1 MARDKCL
8 LAYSGG
14 LDTSVAIKWIAE
26 NYDLDVIALVVDVG
40 QERQDLEFVRQKA
53 LSIGAIESV
62 CKDVREE
69 YVDEFLAKALKAN
82 ALYENKYP
90 LLSAMSRPIIVKHLV
105 EEAHR
110 HRAKY
115 IAHGCTG
122 KGNDQVRFEV
132 GISALDPDI
141 EVLAPV
147 REWELKT
154 REQEMDWAAERGIP
168 VPTTKDN
175 PYSIDDNLWGRAI
188 ECGVLEDPWVE
199 PPADIY
205 TLTNDARGD
214 TCGSE
219 PEYAEIS
226 FEQGVPVA
234 LNGELMS
241 FHEIINAMNELAGK
255 HGFGRIDMI
264 ENRLIGVKSREIYEV
279 PGALDA
285 HHAHKALEDL
295 CLEREVLHYKL
306 GIEQKWADL
315 VYNGMWF
322 SPAQGG
328 ARRFH
333 RDHSA
338 ARYRR
343 RATQVL
349 SRLVRDCRPAQPVLA
364 LRLQPGDLRRRRHV
378 RSQGREGLHRS
389 ARPAREGLGA
399 PAPQGRQGGRGLG
412 GNEHRRLRVP
422 GYRASRAV
430 PVRAVPAR
438 FLVRLRP
445 RSAKGRGRPRRPR
458 VRSDRPTIRPTR
470 DPPGQEPGE
479 EGTHD

>member
-26 NYDLDVIALVVDVG
+26 NYELDVIALVVDVG

-53 LSIGAIESV
+53 LSIGAVESI

-105 EEAHR
+105 VEAHR
-110 HRAKY
+110 HQAKF

-141 EVLAPV
+141 QVLAPV

-214 TCGSE
+214 ACGSE

-226 FEQGVPVA
+226 FEQGVPIA
-234 LNGELMS
+234 LNGELMT

-279 PGALDA
+279 PG
-285 HHAHKALEDL
+285 
-295 CLEREVLHYKL
+295 R
-306 GIEQKWADL
+306 
-315 VYNGMWF
+315 
-322 SPAQGG
+322 
-328 ARRFH
+328 
-333 RDHSA
+333 
-338 ARYRR
+338 
-343 RATQVL
+343 
-349 SRLVRDCRPAQPVLA
+349 
-364 LRLQPGDLRRRRHV
+364 
-378 RSQGREGLHRS
+378 
-389 ARPAREGLGA
+389 
-399 PAPQGRQGGRGLG
+399 
-412 GNEHRRLRVP
+412 
-422 GYRASRAV
+422 
-430 PVRAVPAR
+430 
-438 FLVRLRP
+438 
-445 RSAKGRGRPRRPR
+445 
-458 VRSDRPTIRPTR
+458 
-470 DPPGQEPGE
+470 
-479 EGTHD
+479 

>member
-1 MARDKCL
+1 MAREKCV

-14 LDTSVAIKWIAE
+14 LDTSVAIRWIQE
-26 NYDLDVIALVVDVG
+26 NYDLDVIALAIDVG
-40 QERQDLEFVRQKA
+40 QERQDLEFVRTKA
-53 LSIGAIESV
+53 LGIGAVESV
-62 CKDVREE
+62 VKDVREE
-69 YVDEFLAKALKAN
+69 YVEEFLARALKAN

-90 LLSAMSRPIIVKHLV
+90 LVSAMSRPIIVKHLV

-110 HRAKY
+110 CRAKY

-154 REQEMDWAAERGIP
+154 REQEMDWAEERGIP

-214 TCGSE
+214 ACGE
-219 PEYAEIS
+219 PEYVVLS
-226 FEQGVPVA
+226 FEQGLPVA
-234 LNGELMS
+234 LDGELCS
-241 FHEIINAMNELAGK
+241 FQSIIEKMNDVAGR

-279 PGALDA
+279 PGALA
-285 HHAHKALEDL
+285 LITAHKALEDL

-306 GIEQKWADL
+306 GIEQKWAEL

-322 SPAQGG
+322 SPLKEALDG
-328 ARRFH
+328 FIET
-333 RDHSA
+333 
-338 ARYRR
+338 
-343 RATQVL
+343 TQK
-349 SRLVRDCRPAQPVLA
+349 LVT
-364 LRLQPGDLRRRRHV
+364 GD
-378 RSQGREGLHRS
+378 
-389 ARPAREGLGA
+389 
-399 PAPQGRQGGRGLG
+399 
-412 GNEHRRLRVP
+412 
-422 GYRASRAV
+422 
-430 PVRAVPAR
+430 
-438 FLVRLRP
+438 VRLRFFKGSCVP
-445 RSAKGRGRPRRPR
+445 VGRRSPYSLYDYNLATYDEADTFDHKAAKGFIDLHGLPTKVWARQRRK
-458 VRSDRPTIRPTR
+458 V
-470 DPPGQEPGE
+470 GKEGE
-479 EGTHD
+479 V